1 MMPEIFYPT
10 AFIFLLNATPG
21 TGSAWFYFYS
31 SKPYVKSPLF
41 RTSHIILM
49 HACMCTMHVC
59 IHVSIYSATHHCNKT
74 LVLLMQHTATHYNTL
89 QHTATHCNTLQ
100 HTATHCNTLLH
111 TERHCFILQHTIMHC
126 NTLQHTTVTTRAT
139 RLLYQAATH
148 YNTLQHIAT
157 HCNTPR
163 RTTTHCNT
171 LQR

>member
-74 LVLLMQHTATHYNTL
+74 LVLLM